1 MDSILTLVK
10 ERNPDLSE
18 AQLEGLFNLLLNK
31 QVSTMSE
38 LIVTTGITKS
48 VLLAFKKSISDFL
61 QDHADGIELNALGQ
75 KVLLDLNPKAY
86 SWSLYTFEDKQL
98 ESKLQELRK
107 KYFFDPKREFDQFFA
122 LAETSIKKAN
132 IVNQKVGI
140 KGKRIAVFGDDDLLS
155 FAIPLLANDYAE
167 LVVFDIDPVLLAK
180 VSSAVKEQGFER
192 IKTVLYDARNDPP
205 KQYLNY
211 FDVVITDPP
220 YTKSGF
226 DLFLDRCVQFS
237 RIKRDYSGSYIFI
250 YYGVGIKNLER
261 EVKLLESIHLRNLYL
276 EDKIF
281 KFARYSGA
289 ETVGNSSNLYIL
301 KTTPHTALIQEA
313 FTRDTYT
320 FENVKEE
327 KFPYVDHYVFKL
339 YGVNAEILKS
349 KAKLLKACGDF
360 CNNHK
365 LKVVDTKVTQ
375 FKPYGFSLTYILAS
389 SNLVIHTW
397 EEFGSV
403 HVDLITCSPIYNS
416 QSLTSNLIKLFG
428 ARNIEYYKVA

>member
-10 ERNPDLSE
+10 ERNPDLLE
-18 AQLEGLFNLLLNK
+18 AQLEGMFNLLLTK

-48 VLLAFKKSISDFL
+48 VLLAFKKSIADLL
-61 QDHADGIELNALGQ
+61 QDEADGIELNALGQ
-75 KVLLDLNPKAY
+75 KVLSDLNPKAY
-86 SWSLYTFEDKQL
+86 SWSLYTFEDKHL
-98 ESKLQELRK
+98 ELKLQELRK
-107 KYFFDPKREFDQFFA
+107 NYFFDPKREFDQFLA
-122 LAETSIKKAN
+122 LSETSIKKAN

-140 KGKRIAVFGDDDLLS
+140 KGKRIAIFGDDDLLS
-155 FAIPLLANDYAE
+155 FAIPLLAKDYAE
-167 LVVFDIDPVLLAK
+167 LVVFDVDPMLLAK
-180 VSSAVKEQGFER
+180 VSSVVKEQGFER
-192 IKTVLYDARNDPP
+192 IKTVLYDARNDPS

-237 RIKRDYSGSYIFI
+237 KIKRDYSGSYIFI
-250 YYGVGIKNLER
+250 YYGVGVKNLER

-313 FTRDTYT
+313 FTRDIYT

-339 YGVNAEILKS
+339 FGVNAEILKS

-360 CNNHK
+360 CNKHK
-365 LKVVDTKVTQ
+365 LKVVDTKITQ

-397 EEFGSV
+397 EEYGGV
-403 HVDLITCSPIYNS
+403 HVDLVTCSPIYNAS
-416 QSLTSNLIKLFG
+416 SLSTSLVNLFG
-428 ARNIEYYKVA
+428 ARNVEYYKVE

>member
-10 ERNPDLSE
+10 ERNPDLLE
-18 AQLEGLFNLLLNK
+18 AQLEGMFNLLLTK

-48 VLLAFKKSISDFL
+48 VLLAFKKSIADLL
-61 QDHADGIELNALGQ
+61 QDEADGIELNALGQ
-75 KVLLDLNPKAY
+75 KVLSDLNPKAY
-86 SWSLYTFEDKQL
+86 SWSLYTFEDKHL
-98 ESKLQELRK
+98 ELKLQELRK
-107 KYFFDPKREFDQFFA
+107 NYFFDPKREFDQFFA
-122 LAETSIKKAN
+122 LSETSIKKAN

-140 KGKRIAVFGDDDLLS
+140 KGKRIAIFGDDDLLS
-155 FAIPLLANDYAE
+155 FAIPLLAKDYAE
-167 LVVFDIDPVLLAK
+167 LVVFDVDPMLLAK
-180 VSSAVKEQGFER
+180 VSSVVKEQGFER
-192 IKTVLYDARNDPP
+192 IKTVLYDARNDPS

-237 RIKRDYSGSYIFI
+237 KIKRDYSGSYIFI
-250 YYGVGIKNLER
+250 YYGVGVKNLER

-313 FTRDTYT
+313 FTRDIYT

-339 YGVNAEILKS
+339 FGVNAEILKS

-360 CNNHK
+360 CNKHK
-365 LKVVDTKVTQ
+365 LKVVDTKITQ

-397 EEFGSV
+397 EEYGGV
-403 HVDLITCSPIYNS
+403 HVDLVTCSPIYNAS
-416 QSLTSNLIKLFG
+416 SLSTSLVNLFG
-428 ARNIEYYKVA
+428 ARNVEYYKVE

>member
-10 ERNPDLSE
+10 ERNPDLLE
-18 AQLEGLFNLLLNK
+18 AQLEGMFNLLLSK

-38 LIVTTGITKS
+38 LIATTGITKS
-48 VLLAFKKSISDFL
+48 VLLAFKKSVADFL
-61 QDHADGIELNALGQ
+61 QDDADGIELNALGQ
-75 KVLLDLNPKAY
+75 KVLSDLNPKAY
-86 SWSLYTFEDKQL
+86 SWSLYTFEDKHL
-98 ESKLQELRK
+98 ELKLQELRK
-107 KYFFDPKREFDQFFA
+107 SYFFDPKREFDQFFA
-122 LAETSIKKAN
+122 LAGTSIKKAN

-140 KGKRIAVFGDDDLLS
+140 KGKRIAIFGDDDLLS
-155 FAIPLLANDYAE
+155 FAIPLLSKDYTE
-167 LVVFDIDPVLLAK
+167 LVVFDIDPELLAK
-180 VSSAVKEQGFER
+180 ISSAVKEQGFER
-192 IKTVLYDARNDPP
+192 IKTVLYDARNEPP

-237 RIKRDYSGSYIFI
+237 KIKRDYSGTYIFI
-250 YYGVGIKNLER
+250 YYGVGVKNLER

-313 FTRDTYT
+313 FTQDLYT

-339 YGVNAEILKS
+339 FGANAEILRS

-360 CNNHK
+360 CNRHR

-397 EEFGSV
+397 EEYGGV
-403 HVDLITCSPIYNS
+403 HVDLVTCSPIYNAS
-416 QSLTSNLIKLFG
+416 SLSSSLVNLFG
-428 ARNIEYYKVA
+428 ARNVEYYKVE